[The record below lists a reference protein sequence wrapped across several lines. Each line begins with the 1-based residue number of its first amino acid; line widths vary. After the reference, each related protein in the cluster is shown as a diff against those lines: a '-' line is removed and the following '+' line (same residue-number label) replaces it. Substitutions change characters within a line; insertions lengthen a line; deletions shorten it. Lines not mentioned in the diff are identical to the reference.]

1 MSEQT
6 SLELHRLPPEAARV
20 VQEVEPDPYLLAHL
34 VLVHDTAFHLVEA
47 ISENWPD
54 LVLDTQMVLLG
65 AALHDIGKVR
75 HPEEMSAPGSRHHE
89 AGFSLLQELGL
100 DEGQARFA
108 RTHGAWR
115 REEALT
121 LEDLVVALA
130 DVIWAGG
137 RERELED
144 MVAEG
149 LNAVDG
155 RELWETFLDLDDILT
170 RLTQDAE
177 LRLVWQTQFA
187 PVRRNLEQEE

>member
-1 MSEQT
+1 MSDQE
-6 SLELHRLPPEAARV
+6 SLELRRLPTEAAQV
-20 VQEVEPDPYLLAHL
+20 VQKVEPDPYLLAHL

-47 ISENWPD
+47 IGANWSG
-54 LVLDTQMVLLG
+54 LVFDTQLVLLG

-89 AGFSLLQELGL
+89 AGFALLQELGM
-100 DEGQARFA
+100 DAAQARFA

-121 LEDLVVALA
+121 LEDLIVALA

-144 MVAEG
+144 MVAEA
-149 LNAVDG
+149 LNAIDG
-155 RELWETFLDLDDILT
+155 RELWQTFLDLDDILT
-170 RLTQDAE
+170 KLTQDAE

-187 PVRRNLEQEE
+187 PANRNLEEGE